1 MLLWQVALAEGH
13 ALADTLYNNLP
24 RTADHTNVPSGK
36 LCCPPLF
43 HRLAVACAHCPTLNF
58 VESLTAAS
66 RVHVAAG
73 VVRGLHR
80 DAGPT
85 GLR

>member
-36 LCCPPLF
+36 LRCPRHLASFSSITCCL
-43 HRLAVACAHCPTLNF
+43 C
-58 VESLTAAS
+58 SLSNTQ
-66 RVHVAAG
+66 
-73 VVRGLHR
+73 LC
-80 DAGPT
+80 
-85 GLR
+85 